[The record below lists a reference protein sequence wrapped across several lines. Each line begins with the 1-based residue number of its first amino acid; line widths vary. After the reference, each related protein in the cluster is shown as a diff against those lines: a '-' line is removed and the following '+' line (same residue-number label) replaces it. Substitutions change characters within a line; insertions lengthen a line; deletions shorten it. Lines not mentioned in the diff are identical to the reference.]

1 MTNIHYISKLF
12 NIAPNKIPKN
22 VLQYFV
28 TWTDRHICNDIGKT
42 GKTLSLGK
50 TLFDDIQPFDFNQ
63 VAKKMYKQYKTEH
76 FEKLLHIN
84 INPNNIYSC
93 DTKKVKYYD
102 ELITYYL
109 QCRPKI
115 SILTCWDIVKSDD
128 IKSLVNFLKKNGNVY
143 YIRKLQFTDKQLES
157 LIYQIYIDAKR
168 LSNPES
174 IREKIQYS
182 SNSKGIKTIHV
193 IVFDNINNLKLSGG
207 KSEFKTDIRNI
218 LLKKYGDKFRGD
230 DFIHINDHYC
240 QTIEYAQIYFNKYSR
255 RHLQNFNLDKF
266 YNHDYKK
273 SKIMLLT
280 YKKWLMI
287 NTTLLQR
294 INFCLM
300 SGATLFTHA
309 IRPTK
314 DIDGIYIDGDNK
326 LDKLVKEF
334 FFNEKTK
341 FFFSDIGSENWK
353 QTWKESNKKWLDLL
367 QIKNMNEL
375 ILNPRYHY
383 YFLGLKV
390 FRLDYEIYR
399 KLKITQSPKTFA
411 DTYYMNLNTKINI
424 KDFENNKKILDFVKS
439 KDSAYYNKFKSF
451 LNKNYNIK
459 LIK

>member
-1 MTNIHYISKLF
+1 MTKIHYISKLF
-12 NIAPNKIPKN
+12 NIHPNKIPRN
-22 VLQYFV
+22 LLEYFV
-28 TWTDRHICNDIGKT
+28 TWTDRHICNENT
-42 GKTLSLGK
+42 TLEKTLY
-50 TLFDDIQPFDFNQ
+50 TDIEPFDFHQ
-63 VAKKMYKQYKTEH
+63 VAKKMYKEYKTEH

-84 INPNNIYSC
+84 IDPNNIYSS
-93 DTKKVKYYD
+93 DTKKVRYYD

-109 QCRPKI
+109 QCRPNTF
-115 SILTCWDIVKSDD
+115 ILTCWDMVKSDD
-128 IKSLVNFLKKNGNVY
+128 IKSLVELLKNNGNVY

-168 LSNPES
+168 LSNPDS

-207 KSEFKTDIRNI
+207 RSEFKTNIRNI
-218 LLKKYGDKFRGD
+218 FLKKYGNKFRGD

-240 QTIEYAQIYFNKYSR
+240 QTIEYSHIYFNKNSR
-255 RHLQNFNLDKF
+255 KHLQNFNLDKF
-266 YNHDYKK
+266 YTNDYKK

-280 YKKWLMI
+280 YKKWLLKH
-287 NTTLLQR
+287 TTLLQIMR
-294 INFCLM
+294 FCLM
-300 SGATLFTHA
+300 SGSTLFTHA

-314 DIDGIYIDGDNK
+314 DIDAIYIEGNKK
-326 LDKLVKEF
+326 LDDLVRDF

-341 FFFSDIGSENWK
+341 FFFSDIGSEDWK
-353 QTWKESNKKWLDLL
+353 STWKESNKKWLDLL

-383 YFLGLKV
+383 YFMGLKV

-411 DTYYMNLNTKINI
+411 DVYYMNLNTNIII
-424 KDFENNKKILDFVKS
+424 KDFENNKKVLDTVKS
-439 KDSAYYNKFKSF
+439 KDALYYNKFKFF
-451 LNKNYNIK
+451 LNKNYKIK
-459 LIK
+459 L